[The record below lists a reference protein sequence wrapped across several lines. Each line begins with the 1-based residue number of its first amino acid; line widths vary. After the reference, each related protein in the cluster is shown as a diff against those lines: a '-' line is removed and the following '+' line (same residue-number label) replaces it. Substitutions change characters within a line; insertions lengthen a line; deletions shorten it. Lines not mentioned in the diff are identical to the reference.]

1 MASPSR
7 VAGLVP
13 RRRCWSGQRGD
24 HFTSRRSSPPTQTLS
39 LCRSG
44 WPEPLQH
51 SPPRSVPRAGHHK
64 PAVHNP
70 RPLQEVN
77 RFPFF
82 EEALRRAGYEG
93 VFFAKLH
100 SPCEGLGFPADG
112 CALFWRVALLEAAA
126 PADAAPYV
134 GAGGAALNQGRLIQ
148 LLRERA
154 TGDLLLA
161 ATTHLKAKEDS
172 EGVRALEA
180 AQLVAALRSAGG
192 EGAAGRLGGVPI
204 VLCGDFNDS
213 PGSRAARRPSSS
225 VATLPA

>member
-1 MASPSR
+1 M
-7 VAGLVP
+7 
-13 RRRCWSGQRGD
+13 
-24 HFTSRRSSPPTQTLS
+24 
-39 LCRSG
+39 
-44 WPEPLQH
+44 
-51 SPPRSVPRAGHHK
+51 
-64 PAVHNP
+64 
-70 RPLQEVN
+70 QEVN

-112 CALFWRVALLEAAA
+112 CALFWRGTLLEAAA

-192 EGAAGRLGGVPI
+192 EGAAGRLGGVPV

-213 PGSRAARRPSSS
+213 PGSRAARRPSS
-225 VATLPA
+225 VATLPLWLRPAMRADARKPASPRRLRLSLVMRGSACATRTAPFPPPPGSISLPGSSASRRTGGSPKSGRS